1 LARFLISK
9 GPHNDTLVARG
20 VHGPVWSGFNPKIQ
34 PNRKII
40 VLVNITQTKLRTG
53 SNQTGFVRF
62 GSVFSIQN
70 QKNRSIFVAAV
81 VYLNLGFVPM
91 EKRDVVL
98 HL

>member
-1 LARFLISK
+1 MERVII
-9 GPHNDTLVARG
+9 RG
-20 VHGPVWSGFNPKIQ
+20 VHDPVRSGFNPKIQ

-40 VLVNITQTKLRTG
+40 VLVNITRTEPRTG
-53 SNQTGFVRF
+53 SNRTGFVRF

-70 QKNRSIFVAAV
+70 QKNRSIFVASV